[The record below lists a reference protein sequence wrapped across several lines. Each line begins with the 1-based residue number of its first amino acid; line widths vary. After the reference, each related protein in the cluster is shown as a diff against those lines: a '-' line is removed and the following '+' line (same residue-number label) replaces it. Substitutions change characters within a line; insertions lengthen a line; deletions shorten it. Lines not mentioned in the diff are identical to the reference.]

1 MPNLHPRSYII
12 RIERNYSMLKKITR
26 VGVVVTTF
34 ALIASGAVTAQAAV
48 TGAANAKT
56 GADCA
61 RSGSVAKGK
70 GVNGSDLTCLS
81 ITTGTMKGQLK
92 WWYADLKP
100 LKNIDW
106 VVPANPGGYS
116 LTSNAISDSLKT
128 EGLLSEYTSV
138 FKPGAGGATGLGF
151 FQEIKNK
158 PEAALITGIA
168 MAGGIAL
175 NKSKLNL
182 LDSKSVAKMMREYDA
197 IVVPANSKYKNL
209 KQLVEDIRKRGK
221 AIAIA
226 GGSSGGID
234 HQVIGTLLKTAGIPV
249 KENLNYVVHSGGP
262 EVVVSLLSG
271 ATQVGVSGS
280 TEFKTMVDSGKL
292 RVLGVSSKKK
302 LAGYPGL
309 TFIAQGYN
317 MVYGN
322 WRGVMAPADLSAGE
336 YLNFCKVLDA
346 LKGTPT
352 WAKVLTANNWDNDFA
367 GGDAFKAFLTTEL
380 PAVADVIKDLGL

>member
-1 MPNLHPRSYII
+1 
-12 RIERNYSMLKKITR
+12 MLKKITR
-26 VGVVVTTF
+26 VGVVVTTI
-34 ALIASGAVTAQAAV
+34 ALIASGAVTAQAGV

-61 RSGSVAKGK
+61 KSGTVAKGK

-81 ITTGTMKGQLK
+81 VTTGTMKGQLK

-116 LTSNAISDSLKT
+116 LTSNGISDSLKT
-128 EGLLSEYTSV
+128 EGLLTEYTSV

-175 NKSKLNL
+175 NKSTLSI
-182 LDSKSVAKMMREYDA
+182 LDSKPVAKMMREYDA
-197 IVVPANSKYKNL
+197 IVVPAKSKYKNL

-221 AIAIA
+221 SIAI
-226 GGSSGGID
+226 SGGNSGGVD

-249 KENLNYVVHSGGP
+249 KENLNYVVHSGGA
-262 EVVVSLLSG
+262 EVIVSLLSG

-280 TEFKTMVDSGKL
+280 TEFKAMVESGKL

-302 LAGYPGL
+302 LPGFSGL
-309 TFIAQGYN
+309 TFISQGYN

-322 WRGVMAPADLSAGE
+322 WRGVMAPADLSAAD

-352 WAKVLTANNWDNDFA
+352 WAKLLTANNWDNDFA
-367 GGDAFKAFLTTEL
+367 GGDAFKTFLTSEI
-380 PAVADVIKDLGL
+380 PVVAGVIKDLGL